1 MFEMF
6 LGVKSS
12 EDNAGFSPF
21 NSCPAPCDTTLP
33 AILPANEPKRPMR
46 DKRDVGT
53 ALLER
58 VGDSADLLGFSA
70 IGSLS
75 FIKDEGER
83 LVCYWLN
90 IT

>member
-70 IGSLS
+70 IGSSVLLKTKGNVW
-75 FIKDEGER
+75 FVIG
-83 LVCYWLN
+83 
-90 IT
+90 